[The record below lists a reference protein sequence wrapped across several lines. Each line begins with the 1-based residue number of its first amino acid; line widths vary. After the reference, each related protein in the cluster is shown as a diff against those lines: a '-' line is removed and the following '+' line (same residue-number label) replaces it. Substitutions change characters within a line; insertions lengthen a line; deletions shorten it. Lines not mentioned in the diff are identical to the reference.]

1 MGPLLGLRVGVDVDG
16 LILGESVG
24 SSLVGE
30 AVGSLE
36 GDFDGCVGK

>member
-1 MGPLLGLRVGVDVDG
+1 MGLLLGLRVGVDVDG

-24 SSLVGE
+24 YSLIGE

-36 GDFDGCVGK
+36 GDFDGYVDK